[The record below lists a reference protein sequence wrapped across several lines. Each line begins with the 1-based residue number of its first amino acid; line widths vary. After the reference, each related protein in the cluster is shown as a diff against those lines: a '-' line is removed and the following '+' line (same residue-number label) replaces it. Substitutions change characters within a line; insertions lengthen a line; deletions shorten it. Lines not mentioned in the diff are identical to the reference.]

1 MKKYS
6 LFLSFMILL
15 TLLLSACKP
24 EPTPTPE
31 ILIQT
36 VIVPGTPETVII
48 TATPAPTL
56 EPAPEPKVLRL
67 AYGPGDI
74 PTIDPSLAWDNISIQ
89 IIEETTVGLLRQNEI
104 TTEWENAMAKDWS
117 ISDDGLTYTFSLRD
131 DVPWVRFN
139 GEAVE
144 QIYDCN
150 GNPRMVTAQDFV
162 YGMLRTANPA
172 TMADYAYVLGSVVE
186 GLQDYNSGIAPDT
199 SKVGLKALDNFT
211 LEVKVIKP
219 AVYNLNILSLW
230 FAHAM
235 PEWLIDGDACNEGR
249 GDKWIETGFFQGY
262 GPFTV
267 KEWVHGSYLTLVQ
280 NPFWPGD
287 NVVPSAKID
296 EIVIKIK
303 DVGPAFAEFEAGLL
317 DIALLPAIDYDRIH
331 ADPELSKLINYKYTL
346 GTEFYAFNTSL
357 APTDDVRVRRALSSA
372 IDRTALM
379 QEITRYGLVAPY
391 FTHPGA
397 TGAPKPADY
406 PDLGISY
413 DPDGAKLLLQDY
425 LSEKGKTAAQLKIV
439 MMYNTSASNKQLAE
453 AMQQMW
459 IDVLGINV
467 ELQEQEWTLFRE
479 TRVTGKENIYRATW
493 NQEYPDA
500 NNFLADVFG
509 ASGAYRNII
518 NWPLSEKATQKQIE
532 ENKNPAY
539 DKYVDLLQK
548 AAIEVNPQKRA
559 ALYAQAEEILV
570 VEEAVIIPLHW
581 YAQEVLMQPE
591 IGFVP
596 SNIGIDHYEK
606 WDIVR

>member
-1 MKKYS
+1 MKKS
-6 LFLSFMILL
+6 CLFFCIT
-15 TLLLSACKP
+15 TLVTLMFTSCKP
-24 EPTPTPE
+24 QPVPTPE

-36 VIVPGTPETVII
+36 VIVPGTPQTVII
-48 TATPAPTL
+48 TATPGPT
-56 EPAPEPKVLRL
+56 PEPLFGPKILRL

-74 PTIDPSLAWDNISIQ
+74 PTIDPALAWDKISIQ
-89 IIEETTVGLLRQNEI
+89 IIEETMVGLLRQNEI
-104 TTEWENAMAKDWS
+104 TTELENAMTKDWS

-162 YGMLRTANPA
+162 YGMLRTANPV
-172 TMADYAYVLGSVVE
+172 TMADYAYVLGNVVE
-186 GLQDYNSGIAPDT
+186 GLQEYNSGSAADA
-199 SKVGLKALDNFT
+199 SNVGLKALDDFI

-235 PEWLIDGDACNEGR
+235 PEWLIDGDECNEGR
-249 GDKWIETGFFQGY
+249 GDKWVETGFFQGY

-267 KEWVHGSYLTLVQ
+267 KDWVHGSYLTLVK

-303 DVGPAFAEFEAGLL
+303 DAGPAFAEYEAGFL
-317 DIALLPAIDYDRIH
+317 DVALLPDIDYERIH
-331 ADPELSKLINYKYTL
+331 ADPELSKLVNYNYTL
-346 GTEFYAFNTSL
+346 GTEFYAFNTTM
-357 APTDDVRVRRALSSA
+357 APTNDVRVRRALSSA
-372 IDRTALM
+372 IDRVALM
-379 QEITRYGLVAPY
+379 QEITKNGLVAPY
-391 FTHPGA
+391 FTHPG
-397 TGAPKPADY
+397 TSGAPKPADY
-406 PDLGISY
+406 PDLGIAY
-413 DPDGAKLLLQDY
+413 DPDGAKMLLQDY

-439 MMYNTSASNKQLAE
+439 MMYNTSTANKQLAE

-459 IDVLGINV
+459 VDVLGINV
-467 ELQEQEWTLFRE
+467 ELREQEWTLFRE

-509 ASGAYRNII
+509 AKGAYRSIV
-518 NWPLSEKATQKQIE
+518 NWPLSENATQKQIE
-532 ENKNPAY
+532 ETKTPAY

-548 AAIEVNPQKRA
+548 AAIEVDPQKRA

-570 VEEAVIIPLHW
+570 VEEAVIIPLYW
-581 YAQEVLMQPE
+581 YVQEVLIQPE

-596 SNIGIDHYEK
+596 SNIGVDHYEK